1 MKKRK
6 FYNYL
11 SKKYN
16 LPYEY
21 IAFKINPYYIWKAT
35 IELSL
40 ERLEEIENSFNWD
53 FIQADFERDRNTY
66 SSVFYGMQK
75 GAKTMEK
82 ALLFTRKFN
91 GETYKFFLNKGIGCL
106 GIYSEYV
113 SVETPEN
120 CFGYTDTVLFNH
132 GKAYTL
138 HRYLQNWIL
147 KAITET
153 LVKKGYSAYMQ

>member
-21 IAFKINPYYIWKAT
+21 IAFKINHYYIWKAT
-35 IELSL
+35 VELSL

-66 SSVFYGMQK
+66 SSVFYGM
-75 GAKTMEK
+75 
-82 ALLFTRKFN
+82 
-91 GETYKFFLNKGIGCL
+91 
-106 GIYSEYV
+106 
-113 SVETPEN
+113 
-120 CFGYTDTVLFNH
+120 
-132 GKAYTL
+132 
-138 HRYLQNWIL
+138 
-147 KAITET
+147 
-153 LVKKGYSAYMQ
+153 

>member
-35 IELSL
+35 VELSL
-40 ERLEEIENSFNWD
+40 EGLEEIENSFNWD

-66 SSVFYGMQK
+66 SSVFYRM
-75 GAKTMEK
+75 
-82 ALLFTRKFN
+82 
-91 GETYKFFLNKGIGCL
+91 
-106 GIYSEYV
+106 
-113 SVETPEN
+113 
-120 CFGYTDTVLFNH
+120 
-132 GKAYTL
+132 
-138 HRYLQNWIL
+138 
-147 KAITET
+147 
-153 LVKKGYSAYMQ
+153 